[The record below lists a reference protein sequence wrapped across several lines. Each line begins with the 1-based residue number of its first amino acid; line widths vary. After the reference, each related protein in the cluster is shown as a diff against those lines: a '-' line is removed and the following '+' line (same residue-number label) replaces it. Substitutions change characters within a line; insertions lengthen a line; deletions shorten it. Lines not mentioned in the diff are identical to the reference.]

1 MKNIG
6 NNILD
11 NLLHKRRRYVAPAVF
26 MEEMEEEGEM
36 LAGTIPEAEA
46 TSPGGDGTNNPL
58 GEDEL
63 AKKNIIEDIWFN
75 DDESSA
81 VSNENDW

>member
-11 NLLHKRRRYVAPAVF
+11 NLKQMRRPYVAPAVF

-36 LAGTIPEAEA
+36 LAG
-46 TSPGGDGTNNPL
+46 SPQEH
-58 GEDEL
+58 EDP
-63 AKKNIIEDIWFN
+63 DT
-75 DDESSA
+75 ESSEEGDEEPA
-81 VSNENDW
+81 PKAKENDIFFSDEPFEW